1 MPAGVRMASYR
12 ERLTADLDRW
22 IAAGLAP
29 AVNRDAMLAMVAQ
42 PRRTDAATALVMI
55 GALLIGA
62 AIIALVAANWD
73 GLPRLARFGLL
84 IGAFLGASGGAALAG
99 SRGRLNA
106 ANALLTA
113 AAALYAAAIGLTGQ
127 IFDIAGDPKT
137 AAMGAGLAAGLL
149 SVMGRSSG
157 AAIAALVLIGFGDFA
172 APTSGWLLLAG
183 VTSVVAARSWGSIPL
198 AHGAGIAVIV
208 GLAAAQLTFFP
219 DHGTDDLQEKALV
232 ASALLALAAFGAR
245 WLRGREESGAGVL
258 YGWWVWGALWAFAA
272 AGLSGE
278 DLRLVHRGLWLLIAG
293 VVIALGRHDRH
304 APVTAAGV
312 AALIGA
318 VAAVMFD
325 LGLDL
330 IYAAVVFGLAALA
343 ALVAG
348 WMLRRRSAP

>member
-1 MPAGVRMASYR
+1 MAGYR
-12 ERLTADLDRW
+12 ERLTADLDLW

-29 AVNRDAMLAMVAQ
+29 AGNREAMLAMVAH
-42 PRRTDAATALVMI
+42 PRRTDAATALVLI
-55 GALLIGA
+55 GALLVGA

-84 IGAFLGASGGAALAG
+84 IAAFLGASGGAALAG

-106 ANALLTA
+106 ANALLA
-113 AAALYAAAIGLTGQ
+113 VAAALYAATIGLTGQ

-149 SVMGRSSG
+149 SLVGRSSG

-183 VTSVVAARSWGSIPL
+183 LTAVVAARCWRSIPL

-208 GLAAAQLTFFP
+208 GLAAAQMTFVP
-219 DHGTDDLQEKALV
+219 DHGTHGLQERALV
-232 ASALLALAAFGAR
+232 ASALLAMAALGGR
-245 WLRGREESGAGVL
+245 WLRGREEPGAGVL

-278 DLRLVHRGLWLLIAG
+278 DLRLVHRSLWLLIAG
-293 VVIALGRHDRH
+293 GVIALGRHDRH
-304 APVTAAGV
+304 ALVTAAGV

-330 IYAAVVFGLAALA
+330 VYAAAVFGLAALA
-343 ALVAG
+343 ALIAG
-348 WMLRRRSAP
+348 WILRRRSAA

>member
-1 MPAGVRMASYR
+1 MASYR

-29 AVNRDAMLAMVAQ
+29 AGNREAMLAMVAQ

-55 GALLIGA
+55 GALLVGA

-73 GLPRLARFGLL
+73 ILPRMVRFGLL
-84 IGAFLGASGGAALAG
+84 VAAFLGAAGGAALAG
-99 SRGRLNA
+99 SRNRPNA
-106 ANALLTA
+106 ANALLA
-113 AAALYAAAIGLTGQ
+113 VAAALYAAAIGLTGQ

-137 AAMGAGLAAGLL
+137 AAMGAGLAAALL
-149 SVMGRSSG
+149 SLVGRSSG
-157 AAIAALVLIGFGDFA
+157 AAIAALALIGFGDFA

-183 VTSVVAARSWGSIPL
+183 LTAAVAARNWSSVPL
-198 AHGAGIAVIV
+198 AHAAGISVIV

-219 DHGTDDLQEKALV
+219 ENGTNGLQEKALV
-232 ASALLALAAFGAR
+232 ASAILALAAGGAR
-245 WLRGREESGAGVL
+245 WLRERDESGAGIL
-258 YGWWVWGALWAFAA
+258 YGWWVWGALWAFAM

-278 DLRLVHRGLWLLIAG
+278 DLRLAHRGLWLLIAG
-293 VVIALGRHDRH
+293 GVIALGRHDRH

-312 AALIGA
+312 AAMIGA

-330 IYAAVVFGLAALA
+330 IYAAAVFGVAALA
-343 ALVAG
+343 ALVAS
-348 WMLRRRSAP
+348 WMLRRRSAS